1 MSATGKT
8 TNYDLGIYVG
18 TDVTDWLGTFNG
30 NMNKIDAQMKVN
42 ANGVAS
48 ANQTAGEAN
57 STATAASEKVDT
69 LETNVN
75 KNGTDIQALQSTVKS
90 QDTAIKNNA
99 QAAQNAKNAA
109 DTAQDTANNANN
121 GVNSIIQW
129 NKAQLTIGSGS
140 GTVYLLW
147 NKELK
152 IFNIIGGINI
162 GNGNNGTSLVGTS
175 LLTGLPQQFFTDMG
189 LTEDRKLYNLGIIRN
204 GNGGNAYFGIYDL
217 TLRLNN
223 RDVYANALSGTGSL
237 SGDRASQIWLSSMSY
252 AGFTF

>member
-1 MSATGKT
+1 MSASGKT

-48 ANQTAGEAN
+48 ANQTAGKAN
-57 STATAASEKVDT
+57 STATAASKKVDT

-75 KNGTDIQALQSTVKS
+75 KNGSDIQSLQSTVAS
-90 QDTAIKNNA
+90 QNTAIKNNT
-99 QAAQNAKNAA
+99 QAASNAKDAA

-121 GVNSIIQW
+121 SVNNIIQW
-129 NKAQLTIGSGS
+129 NKAQLTVESGS

-152 IFNIIGGINI
+152 LFNIVGSIDI
-162 GNGNNGTSLVGTS
+162 GNGNNGASIVGTS

-189 LTEDRKLYNLGIIRN
+189 LTNDRRLYNLALIRN
-204 GNGGNAYFGIYDL
+204 GNGANSYFGVYNL
-217 TLRLNN
+217 TLRITN
-223 RDVYANALSGTGSL
+223 RDIYASSLSGTGTV
-237 SGDRASQIWLSSMSY
+237 SGDRATQIWLSSMSY
-252 AGFTF
+252 TGFTF

>member
-1 MSATGKT
+1 MSASGKT

-48 ANQTAGEAN
+48 ANQTAGKAN

-75 KNGTDIQALQSTVKS
+75 KNGTNIQALQSTVKS

-129 NKAQLTIGSGS
+129 NKAQLTIESGS

-152 IFNIIGGINI
+152 IFNIVGSINI
-162 GNGNNGTSLVGTS
+162 GNGNSGTSLVGTS

-189 LTEDRKLYNLGIIRN
+189 FTKDRKLYNMGIVRN

-217 TLRLNN
+217 TLRLSN
-223 RDVYANALSGTGSL
+223 RDVYASALSGIGSL

-252 AGFTF
+252 AEINF

>member
-42 ANGVAS
+42 ANGAAS
-48 ANQTAGEAN
+48 ANQTAGKAN

-75 KNGTDIQALQSTVKS
+75 KNGTDIQALQNTVKS

-99 QAAQNAKNAA
+99 KAAQNAKNAA

-129 NKAQLTIGSGS
+129 NKAQLTIESGS

-162 GNGNNGTSLVGTS
+162 GNGNNGTSIVGTS

-189 LTEDRKLYNLGIIRN
+189 LTEDRRLYNMGIIRN

-223 RDVYANALSGTGSL
+223 RDVYASALSGTGSL
-237 SGDRASQIWLSSMSY
+237 SGDRASQIWLSYMSY

>member
-1 MSATGKT
+1 MSASEKT

-48 ANQTAGEAN
+48 ANQTAGKAN

-99 QAAQNAKNAA
+99 KAAQNAKNAA

-129 NKAQLTIGSGS
+129 NKAQLTIESGS

-162 GNGNNGTSLVGTS
+162 GNGNNGASLVGTS

-189 LTEDRKLYNLGIIRN
+189 FTEDRKLYNLGLIRN

-223 RDVYANALSGTGSL
+223 RDVYASALSGTGSL
-237 SGDRASQIWLSSMSY
+237 SGDRASQIWFSSMSY

>member
-1 MSATGKT
+1 MSASGKT

-90 QDTAIKNNA
+90 QDTAIKNNT

-189 LTEDRKLYNLGIIRN
+189 LTENKKLYNLGIIRN

-217 TLRLNN
+217 TLRLDT
-223 RDVYANALSGTGSL
+223 RDVYVSALSGTGSL

>member
-1 MSATGKT
+1 MSASGKT
-8 TNYDLGIYVG
+8 TNYELGIYVG

-48 ANQTAGEAN
+48 ANQIAGEAN

-75 KNGTDIQALQSTVKS
+75 KNGANIQALQSTVKS

-99 QAAQNAKNAA
+99 KAAQNAKNAA

-121 GVNSIIQW
+121 GVNSILQW
-129 NKAQLTIGSGS
+129 NKAQLTLGSGS

-152 IFNIIGGINI
+152 IFNIVGGINI
-162 GNGNNGTSLVGTS
+162 GNGNNGMSLVGTS
-175 LLTGLPQQFFTDMG
+175 LLTGLPQQFFSDIG
-189 LTEDRKLYNLGIIRN
+189 LTEDRKLYNLGIIKN
-204 GNGGNAYFGIYDL
+204 GNGSNAYLGVYDL

-223 RDVYANALSGTGSL
+223 RDVYVSALSGTGSL
-237 SGDRASQIWLSSMSY
+237 SGDRASQIWLSSMTY